1 MKLSQEMR
9 DIYCTSRKPKKHGLC
24 THCQS
29 MTPSYYKNGMGL
41 IHFPL
46 LLYLW
51 TSLNSILLSRVSV
64 MFSYW
69 AHGQIKVPGVQ
80 WVPSNQILNQYILL
94 GTLLLQTFPDPLDF
108 FNGLVLMGEGDQ

>member
-1 MKLSQEMR
+1 
-9 DIYCTSRKPKKHGLC
+9 
-24 THCQS
+24 
-29 MTPSYYKNGMGL
+29 
-41 IHFPL
+41 
-46 LLYLW
+46 
-51 TSLNSILLSRVSV
+51 

-69 AHGQIKVPGVQ
+69 AHGQIKVQ